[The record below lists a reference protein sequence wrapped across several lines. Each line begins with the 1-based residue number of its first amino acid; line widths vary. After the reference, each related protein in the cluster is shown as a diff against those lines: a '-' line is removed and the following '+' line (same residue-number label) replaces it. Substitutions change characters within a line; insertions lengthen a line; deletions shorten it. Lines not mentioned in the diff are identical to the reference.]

1 MTRSR
6 LPLVSDNH
14 VLGLDGA
21 GDHSAPIVVGTDAW
35 YTWLANQH
43 IQSFSFRNLLGSF
56 TARREHKGQGWY
68 WYAYR
73 KRAGKLCKAYL
84 GKTEELS
91 LKRLNAAAAAL
102 ISQGTNDDDP
112 QAIPD
117 EPDEKSVLQVPLET
131 VDGTGRLFL
140 TSPSPFMS
148 PTEPGSATIRNLP
161 AQPTPLIGREQ
172 EVASARR
179 LLCDPNVRLLTL
191 TGAPGIGKTR
201 LALQVATELLL
212 DFADGVCFVP
222 LALIKD
228 PDQVIPTIAHGLY
241 VWEVDRPPLAY
252 LKSYLQEQQL
262 LLLLDNFEQ
271 LLPAAPLVAE
281 LLSACPDLK
290 MLVTSREV
298 LHLRAEHQFPV
309 PHLALPDLKHLPDS
323 ETLPQYAAVDLFLQR
338 AQAARPDF
346 QLTRTN
352 ARTIAELCVRLDGL
366 PLAIELAAARIK
378 PLSPQALLAKLDRRL
393 QVLTGGACDLPER
406 QQTLRSTIQL
416 SYDLLHA
423 EEQQLF
429 RRLSV
434 FAGGCTLEAI
444 EAVCITLDHGAA
456 QVLDGVASLI
466 DKSLVQ
472 QREQADS
479 EQRLMMLETIREY
492 GLEAL
497 ASSGERECTRRAHA
511 HYYLRLVEE
520 VEPKPGEPEQAAW
533 LERWEREHDNL
544 RAAMQWSLERGEG
557 GEMALRFGVAL
568 RSFWVIRGHWS
579 EGRTFL
585 ERALAA
591 SEGPMIGVRAKALE
605 VAASLAIYQGDH
617 ERGEALCQ
625 EGLAQC
631 RARGDTR
638 GTEFALYL
646 LGTLAW
652 QRGDFA
658 VARSLL
664 EESLALAREES
675 DKEFIAHLLC
685 DLAGMVT
692 QQGEYAKAQALLGK
706 SLAMHRELG
715 NTRGSAYSLR
725 ALALTLFVA
734 QGDLAM
740 VHSLLEKSLMLSR
753 ELGEKPGMARCL
765 SHAALVALQQ
775 GDAAA
780 AHTLAEEGLALH
792 RETGD
797 RWGIAWVLSVVAKV
811 EACQGEQAAA
821 RALYEESLAIA
832 RKIDS
837 KLNMAVCLEGMA
849 SILAAQREQGRAARL
864 WGAAE
869 VLRETMGAPIWP
881 VERAPYERS
890 VAAARAL
897 LGERAFA
904 AAWAEGRAMP
914 LEQELVAQGPA
925 TMLAPIP
932 AGQPSVPAAKSSVPS
947 PAGLTRREH
956 EVLRLLTMGQ
966 TNIQIAEQLVISL
979 STVNT
984 HVGSIYTKLGVTSRA
999 AATRYAIEHHLV

>member
-1 MTRSR
+1 MHGTLEEVGNSDCVVRYHPDEDDTMTLSR
-6 LPLVSDNH
+6 LPLVSNNH

-21 GDHSAPIVVGTDAW
+21 GD
-35 YTWLANQH
+35 Q
-43 IQSFSFRNLLGSF
+43 
-56 TARREHKGQGWY
+56 
-68 WYAYR
+68 
-73 KRAGKLCKAYL
+73 
-84 GKTEELS
+84 
-91 LKRLNAAAAAL
+91 
-102 ISQGTNDDDP
+102 
-112 QAIPD
+112 
-117 EPDEKSVLQVPLET
+117 
-131 VDGTGRLFL
+131 
-140 TSPSPFMS
+140 
-148 PTEPGSATIRNLP
+148 SATMRNLP
-161 AQPTPLIGREQ
+161 AQPTPLTGRVQ
-172 EVASARR
+172 QVASARH
-179 LLCDPNVRLLTL
+179 LLRNPNVRLLTL

-201 LALQVATELLL
+201 LALQVAAELLP
-212 DFADGVCFVP
+212 DFAGGVRFVP

-228 PDQVIPTIAHGLY
+228 PDLVIPTIAHALC
-241 VWEVDRPPLAY
+241 VWEVDRPQLEH

-290 MLVTSREV
+290 ILVTSREV

-309 PHLALPDLKHLPDS
+309 PPLALPDLKHLPDI
-323 ETLPQYAAVDLFLQR
+323 EMLPQYTAVDLFLQR

-378 PLSPQALLAKLDRRL
+378 LLSPQALLAKLDRRL

-406 QQTLRSTIQL
+406 QQTLRSTIQW
-416 SYDLLHA
+416 SYDLLNA
-423 EEQQLF
+423 EEQRLF

-444 EAVCITLDHGAA
+444 EAVCIALDHGAA

-472 QREQADS
+472 QGEQADG

-492 GLEAL
+492 GLEAR
-497 ASSGERECTRRAHA
+497 ASSGERERTRRAHA

-520 VEPKPGEPEQAAW
+520 VAPKLREPEQAAW
-533 LERWEREHDNL
+533 LERWEQEHDNL
-544 RAAMQWSLERGEG
+544 RAAMRCFLERGEDG
-557 GEMALRFGVAL
+557 QGTEDGEEMALRFGVAL
-568 RSFWVIRGHWS
+568 RGFWVIHGHWS

-591 SEGPMIGVRAKALE
+591 SEGPMIAVRAKALE

-617 ERGEALCQ
+617 ERGEALCR
-625 EGLAQC
+625 ESLAQC
-631 RARGDTR
+631 RARGDTS
-638 GTEFALYL
+638 GTGFALYL

-658 VARSLL
+658 VARSLM
-664 EESLALAREES
+664 EESLALSREGS
-675 DKEFIAHLLC
+675 DKDFIAHLLC

-692 QQGEYAKAQALLGK
+692 QQGEYAKAQALLEE
-706 SLAMHRELG
+706 SLAIHSELG
-715 NTRGSAYSLR
+715 NTGGSAYALR

-734 QGDLAM
+734 QGDFAM
-740 VHSLLEKSLMLSR
+740 VHSLLEESLVLSR
-753 ELGEKPGMARCL
+753 ELGAKPGIARCL

-775 GDAAA
+775 GDSAT
-780 AHTLAEEGLALH
+780 AHALAEEGLALH

-797 RWGIAWVLSVVAKV
+797 LWGIAWVLSVVAKI
-811 EACQGEQAAA
+811 EACQGEHAAA

-832 RKIDS
+832 RKISS
-837 KLNMAVCLEGMA
+837 KLNIVVCLEGMA
-849 SILAAQREQGRAARL
+849 SVLATQGEPARAARL

-869 VLRETMGAPIWP
+869 ALRETMGAPIWP
-881 VERAPYERS
+881 IERAAYERS

-897 LGERAFA
+897 LGEMAFA
-904 AAWAEGRAMP
+904 AAWAEGRTMP
-914 LEQELVAQGPA
+914 LEQVLAARGPA
-925 TMLAPIP
+925 AMLAPIP
-932 AGQPSVPAAKSSVPS
+932 AGRPSAPQAKSSVTS

-956 EVLRLLTMGQ
+956 QVLRLLTMGQ
-966 TNIQIAEQLVISL
+966 TNTQIAEQLVISL
-979 STVNT
+979 PTVNT

-999 AATRYAIEHHLV
+999 AATRYAVEHHLV

>member
-21 GDHSAPIVVGTDAW
+21 GDHSAPVVVGTDAW
-35 YTWLANQH
+35 YTWLADQH

-84 GKTEELS
+84 GKTEELT

-117 EPDEKSVLQVPLET
+117 EPDERSVLHLPLDT
-131 VDGTGRLFL
+131 VNGTGRLFL

-148 PTEPGSATIRNLP
+148 PTELGSATIRNLP
-161 AQPTPLIGREQ
+161 VQPTPLIGREQ
-172 EVASARR
+172 EVASARH
-179 LLCDPNVRLLTL
+179 LLRNPNVRLLTL
-191 TGAPGIGKTR
+191 TGSPGIGKTR
-201 LALQVATELLL
+201 LALQVATELLP

-228 PDQVIPTIAHGLY
+228 PDQVIPTIAHALC
-241 VWEVDRPPLAY
+241 VWEVDRPQLEH
-252 LKSYLQEQQL
+252 LKSCLQEQQL

-406 QQTLRSTIQL
+406 QQTLRSTIQW

>member
-1 MTRSR
+1 MERWADIDFSLETNENFPTFLDANCVHTPKVRGQVTQCMVHLKGYITRLRHALPTHYENDTMTRSR

-14 VLGLDGA
+14 LRGLDGA
-21 GDHSAPIVVGTDAW
+21 GD
-35 YTWLANQH
+35 Q
-43 IQSFSFRNLLGSF
+43 
-56 TARREHKGQGWY
+56 
-68 WYAYR
+68 
-73 KRAGKLCKAYL
+73 
-84 GKTEELS
+84 
-91 LKRLNAAAAAL
+91 
-102 ISQGTNDDDP
+102 
-112 QAIPD
+112 
-117 EPDEKSVLQVPLET
+117 
-131 VDGTGRLFL
+131 
-140 TSPSPFMS
+140 
-148 PTEPGSATIRNLP
+148 SATIRNLP

-172 EVASARR
+172 QVASARH
-179 LLCDPNVRLLTL
+179 LLHNPNVRLLTL

-201 LALQVATELLL
+201 LALQVAAELLP
-212 DFADGVCFVP
+212 DFAGGVCFVP

-228 PDQVIPTIAHGLY
+228 PDLVIPTIAHALC
-241 VWEVDRPPLAY
+241 VWEVDRPQLEH
-252 LKSYLQEQQL
+252 LKSCLQEQQL

-271 LLPAAPLVAE
+271 LLSAAPLVAE

-290 MLVTSREV
+290 ILVTSREV

-309 PHLALPDLKHLPDS
+309 PPLALPDLKHLPDS

-378 PLSPQALLAKLDRRL
+378 LLSPQALLAKLDRRL

-406 QQTLRSTIQL
+406 QQTLRSTIQW

-423 EEQQLF
+423 EEQRLLRQ
-429 RRLSV
+429 LSV

-444 EAVCITLDHGAA
+444 EAVCIALDHGAA
-456 QVLDGVASLI
+456 QVLDGVASFI

-497 ASSGERECTRRAHA
+497 ASSGERERTRRAHA

-520 VEPKPGEPEQAAW
+520 VAPKLGEPGQAAW
-533 LERWEREHDNL
+533 LERLEREHDNL
-544 RAAMQWSLERGEG
+544 RAAMQWSLERGEDGQDTEDG

-568 RSFWVIRGHWS
+568 RGFWVIHGHWN

-591 SEGPMIGVRAKALE
+591 SEGPMIAVRAKALE
-605 VAASLAIYQGDH
+605 VAASLAVYQGDH
-617 ERGEALCQ
+617 EQGEALCR
-625 EGLAQC
+625 ESLARC
-631 RARGDTR
+631 RARGDTE
-638 GTEFALYL
+638 GTGFALYL

-658 VARSLL
+658 VARPLM
-664 EESLALAREES
+664 EESLALSREGS
-675 DKEFIAHLLC
+675 GKDFIAHLLC

-692 QQGEYAKAQALLGK
+692 QQGEYAKAQALLEE
-706 SLAMHRELG
+706 SLAIHSELG
-715 NTRGSAYSLR
+715 NTGGSAYALR
-725 ALALTLFVA
+725 AFALTLFVA
-734 QGDLAM
+734 QGDFAM
-740 VHSLLEKSLMLSR
+740 VHSLLEESLALSQ
-753 ELGEKPGMARCL
+753 ELGAKAGIARCL

-775 GDAAA
+775 GDPAT
-780 AHTLAEEGLALH
+780 AHALAEEGLALH

-797 RWGIAWVLSVVAKV
+797 LWGIAWVLSVVAKV
-811 EACQGEQAAA
+811 EACQGEHAAA

-832 RKIDS
+832 RKIGS
-837 KLNMAVCLEGMA
+837 KLNIVVCLEGMA
-849 SILAAQREQGRAARL
+849 SVLAIQGEPARAARL

-869 VLRETMGAPIWP
+869 ALRETMGAPIWP
-881 VERAPYERS
+881 VERAAYERS

-897 LGERAFA
+897 FEERAFA
-904 AAWAEGRAMP
+904 AAWAEGRTMP
-914 LEQELVAQGPA
+914 LEQALAARGPA
-925 TMLAPIP
+925 AMLAPLP
-932 AGQPSVPAAKSSVPS
+932 AGLPSAPQAKSSVPS

-956 EVLRLLTMGQ
+956 QVLRLLTMGQ

-979 STVNT
+979 PTVNT

-999 AATRYAIEHHLV
+999 AATRHAIEHHLV